1 MVLWI
6 SLWHAVFMINE
17 DRNRV
22 SSRAFL
28 ASDEFCGRLRIYFY
42 LVALIVSGQLLWMI
56 EHSVQVHEKGS
67 MQSINSKSA
76 QELGF
81 TDEQVEK
88 LESQWKIQEFRSLF
102 ESDA

>member
-1 MVLWI
+1 
-6 SLWHAVFMINE
+6 MINE
-17 DRNRV
+17 DRSRV

-28 ASDEFCGRLRIYFY
+28 ASDEFCHRLRTYFY

-56 EHSVQVHEKGS
+56 EHSEEIHEKGS
-67 MQSINSKSA
+67 MQSINNKSA

-81 TDEQVEK
+81 TDEQIEK
-88 LESQWKIQEFRSLF
+88 LESQWKIQEFSSLF